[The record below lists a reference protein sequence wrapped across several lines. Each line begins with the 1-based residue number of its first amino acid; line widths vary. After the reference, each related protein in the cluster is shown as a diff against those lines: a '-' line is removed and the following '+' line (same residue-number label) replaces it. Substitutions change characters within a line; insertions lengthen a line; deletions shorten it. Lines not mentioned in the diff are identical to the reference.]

1 MAINPSNPSPRD
13 VGFGTGKSQTEG
25 FVRIDTA
32 GVRELAK
39 ELERVAGALAAP
51 GLLQKCVKQASRP
64 ILTGYKALASKPFA
78 AGSGGA
84 TGNLAKSTI
93 TQTKEYEG
101 GQVAVAITGPRQTG
115 PVGSEEGRE
124 SGNHAW
130 LVEFGSGRRRP
141 GTQNRRTYVN
151 VHQMINGKM
160 RRTTSAMNDEEF
172 ARRSRGYY
180 FLMGSLNEPTRQR
193 GAGKGYSH
201 DFASWPQGRE
211 QHPITL
217 GPGESIEPMPAYHPM
232 RDTIAANAGLVQ
244 SVLAQL
250 IQAEINKF

>member
-13 VGFGTGKSQTEG
+13 VGRGTSKSQTDG
-25 FVRIDTA
+25 FVRIETA

-39 ELERVAGALAAP
+39 ELQRVAGALAAP
-51 GLLQKCVKQASRP
+51 GLLKKCVEKASRP
-64 ILTGYKALASKPFA
+64 IYSDYKALVSKPFA

-84 TGNLAKSTI
+84 TGNLAKATI
-93 TQTKEYEG
+93 TRSKEYEG
-101 GQVAVAITGPRQTG
+101 GLVAVAITGPRQTG

-130 LVEFGSGRRRP
+130 LVEFGSGRRKP

-151 VHQMINGKM
+151 IHQSINGKM
-160 RRTTSAMNDEEF
+160 RRTSTMNDEEF

-180 FLMGSLNEPTRQR
+180 FLMGSLNEPTRQAGR
-193 GAGKGYSH
+193 GKGYSH
-201 DFASWPQGRE
+201 DFATSESGDT
-211 QHPITL
+211 HPITL
-217 GPGESIEPMPAYHPM
+217 GPGESIDPMPAYHPM
-232 RDTIAANAGLVQ
+232 EDAITANASEVQ
-244 SVLAQL
+244 ALLAQF

>member
-1 MAINPSNPSPRD
+1 MAINPSNPNPRD
-13 VGFGTGKSQTEG
+13 EGGVTSLDRTKG
-25 FVRIDTA
+25 FVSIQTQ
-32 GVRELAK
+32 GVRELAR
-39 ELERVAGALAAP
+39 ELERVAGTLAAP
-51 GLLQKCVKQASRP
+51 GLLRKCVRQASKP
-64 ILTGYKALASKPFA
+64 IREGYKALASKPFA

-93 TQTKEYEG
+93 TKDKEYEG
-101 GQVAVAITGPRQTG
+101 GQIAVAITGPRQTG
-115 PVGSEEGRE
+115 PVGSQEGVE

-160 RRTTSAMNDEEF
+160 RRTSSAMNDEEF

-180 FLMGSLNEPTRQR
+180 FLMGSLNEPTRQSKR
-193 GAGKGYSH
+193 GKGYSH
-201 DFASWPQGRE
+201 DFAGGKDGE
-211 QHPITL
+211 THPITL
-217 GPGESIEPMPAYHPM
+217 APGESIDPMPAYAPM
-232 RDTIAANAGLVQ
+232 ERTITSSAAQVQ
-244 SVLAQL
+244 ALLAQF

>member
-1 MAINPSNPSPRD
+1 MAINQSNPTPSD
-13 VGFGTGKSQTEG
+13 SGFGTAKSQTEG
-25 FVRIDTA
+25 FVRISTS

-51 GLLQKCVKQASRP
+51 GLLQKCVRQASRP
-64 ILTGYKALASKPFA
+64 VREGYKALVSRPLA

-101 GQVAVAITGPRQTG
+101 GQVAVAVTGPRQTG
-115 PVGSEEGRE
+115 PVGSQEGRE

-130 LVEFGSGRRRP
+130 LVEFGSGRRKP

-160 RRTTSAMNDEEF
+160 RRTSSAMNDEEF

-180 FLMGSLNEPTRQR
+180 FLMGSLNEPTRQAR
-193 GAGKGYSH
+193 RGKGYSH
-201 DFASWPQGRE
+201 DFASDGNGE
-211 QHPITL
+211 THPITL
-217 GPGESIEPMPAYHPM
+217 GPGESIDPMPAFHPM
-232 RDTIAANAGLVQ
+232 ERTIIASASQVQ
-244 SVLAQL
+244 SLLAQF
-250 IQAEINKF
+250 IQAEINRF

>member
-1 MAINPSNPSPRD
+1 MAINPSNPTPID
-13 VGFGTGKSQTEG
+13 VGFGTAKSQTEG

-39 ELERVAGALAAP
+39 ELERLAGSLAAP
-51 GLLQKCVKQASRP
+51 GLLQKCVRQASRP
-64 ILTGYKALASKPFA
+64 ILTGYKSLAEKPFEP
-78 AGSGGA
+78 GSAGA

-130 LVEFGSGRRRP
+130 LVEFGSGRRKP

-180 FLMGSLNEPTRQR
+180 FLMGSINEPTRQAR
-193 GAGKGYSH
+193 RGKGYSH
-201 DFASWPQGRE
+201 DFAPDDEGGS
-211 QHPITL
+211 HPITL
-217 GPGESIEPMPAYHPM
+217 GPGESIAPMPAYHPM
-232 RDTIAANAGLVQ
+232 ERTIVNSASQVQ
-244 SVLAQL
+244 AVLAQL

>member
-64 ILTGYKALASKPFA
+64 IAMGYKSLVSKPLA
-78 AGSGGA
+78 AGSSGA
-84 TGNLAKSTI
+84 TGNLAKATI
-93 TQTKEYEG
+93 TRTKEYEG

-130 LVEFGSGRRRP
+130 LVEFGSGRRKP

-160 RRTTSAMNDEEF
+160 RKTSSAMNDEEF
-172 ARRSRGYY
+172 ARRNRGYY
-180 FLMGSLNEPTRQR
+180 FLMGSLNEPTRQSKR
-193 GAGKGYSH
+193 GKGYSH
-201 DFASWPQGRE
+201 DFATGKDGE
-211 QHPITL
+211 THPITL
-217 GPGESIEPMPAYHPM
+217 GPGESIDPMPAYHPM
-232 RDTIAANAGLVQ
+232 ERTIVSSAAQVQ
-244 SVLAQL
+244 GVLAQL

>member
-1 MAINPSNPSPRD
+1 MAINPSNPTPRD
-13 VGFGTGKSQTEG
+13 VGLGTAKSQTEG

-51 GLLQKCVKQASRP
+51 GLLKKCVKQASRP
-64 ILTGYKALASKPFA
+64 ILTGYKDLVSKPLA
-78 AGSGGA
+78 PGSGGA

-93 TQTKEYEG
+93 TETKEYEG

-130 LVEFGSGRRRP
+130 LVEFGSGRRKP

-180 FLMGSLNEPTRQR
+180 FLMGSINEPTRQSGR
-193 GAGKGYSH
+193 GKGYSH
-201 DFASWPQGRE
+201 DFASWPEGRE

-217 GPGESIEPMPAYHPM
+217 GPGESIDPMPAYSPM
-232 RDTIAANAGLVQ
+232 EKTIQNSASQVQ
-244 SVLAQL
+244 AVLAQL

>member
-25 FVRIDTA
+25 FVRVDTA

-160 RRTTSAMNDEEF
+160 RRTSSAMNDEEF